1 MIDKDEGLVAE
12 GADPTHDDRYGTPPT
27 GMRLPA
33 YSGGYPM
40 KRLIL
45 AAALSSLAA
54 LAACDDPRPS
64 QDVETYEPPMEAPV
78 APPVEE
84 TPPPAV
90 TPPPAPADNTALPPE
105 ARSSE
110 ESVQPESETL
120 FY

>member
-1 MIDKDEGLVAE
+1 
-12 GADPTHDDRYGTPPT
+12 
-27 GMRLPA
+27 
-33 YSGGYPM
+33 M

-45 AAALSSLAA
+45 AAALTGLAA

-64 QDVETYEPPMEAPV
+64 QDVETYEPPMEVPI

-84 TPPPAV
+84 APPPPV
-90 TPPPAPADNTALPPE
+90 TAPAAPVDNTALPPE
-105 ARSSE
+105 TRSSE

>member
-1 MIDKDEGLVAE
+1 
-12 GADPTHDDRYGTPPT
+12 
-27 GMRLPA
+27 
-33 YSGGYPM
+33 M

>member
-1 MIDKDEGLVAE
+1 
-12 GADPTHDDRYGTPPT
+12 
-27 GMRLPA
+27 
-33 YSGGYPM
+33 M

-84 TPPPAV
+84 TPPPV
-90 TPPPAPADNTALPPE
+90 TAPPAPVDNTALPPE
-105 ARSSE
+105 TRSSE